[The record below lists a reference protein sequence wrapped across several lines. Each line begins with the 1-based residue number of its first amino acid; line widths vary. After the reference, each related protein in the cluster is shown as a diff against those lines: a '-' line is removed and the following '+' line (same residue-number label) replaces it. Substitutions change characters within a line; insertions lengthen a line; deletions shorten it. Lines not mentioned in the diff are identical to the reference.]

1 MVVDGRLQFTGNDT
15 GKAARAIAE
24 AAKIQKGKVEIVE
37 TNGKLKV
44 KISDLPEHEAAN
56 IFLAIAEDNL
66 TTSVARGENSGKRLE
81 HQSVVRELKSIGLI
95 NAREKSAELENILQL
110 QPAWKRENLKI
121 IVFVQENESRKIQ
134 GVGRIPLEK
143 K

>member
-44 KISDLPEHEAAN
+44 KISDLPEHEAAS
-56 IFLAIAEDNL
+56 IFLAITEDDL
-66 TTSVARGENSGKRLE
+66 ATIVGRGENSGKRLE
-81 HQSVVRELKSIGLI
+81 HQSVVRELRSIGLI
-95 NAREKSAELENILQL
+95 NAREKSSEMETVLQFN
-110 QPAWKRENLKI
+110 QNWKRENLKI

-134 GVGRIPLEK
+134 GVGRIALEK
-143 K
+143 N